1 MPPILSIAPGTAI
14 PGPWW
19 LFDLLLLVTFTAH
32 LLVVNVAL
40 GGTLLALLAPGRSRD
55 VAVALAKRL
64 PGAVAVGVNLAIPPL
79 LFASVLYGEYLY
91 TAAILSAVPW
101 LSLFMVVMLAYALL
115 YLFQPR
121 AARPDSGLAAA
132 AAGALLL
139 AASLILVNVSLLSLR
154 PELWKAS
161 FTQAGGFALAVGDV
175 TFVPRWLHFV
185 TASLAVGGLYVAL
198 FSRKAAA
205 ADAGAAVRVRTG
217 LRWFIFATLAQVPIG
232 LWFLL
237 SLPRGIMERFFGL
250 HSETTLA
257 FMLGLGLAAA
267 ALFSA
272 VRDRAGRAAFFIVPA
287 VGCMVVVRDLVRQ
300 AYLAPQF
307 SPESLP
313 VAFQAGP
320 LIMFLA
326 CFAATAAAVVWA
338 VMSYRRT
345 ARRG

>member
-19 LFDLLLLVTFTAH
+19 LFDLLLVVAFTAH

-40 GGTLLALLAPGRSRD
+40 GGTLLALLSPGRSRGA
-55 VAVALAKRL
+55 AVALAKRL
-64 PGAVAVGVNLAIPPL
+64 PGSVAVGVNLAIPPL
-79 LFASVLYGEYLY
+79 LFASVLYGQYLY

-101 LSLFMVVMLAYALL
+101 LSLFMVVMIAYALL
-115 YLFQPR
+115 YVFQAR
-121 AARPDSGLAAA
+121 AARPGSGLAAA

-139 AASLILVNVSLLSLR
+139 AASLILVNVSVLSLT
-154 PELWKAS
+154 PQLWKPS
-161 FTQAGGFALAVGDV
+161 LTENGGLALAVGDV

-185 TASLAVGGLYVAL
+185 TASLAVGGLYLAL
-198 FSRKAAA
+198 FSSKAART
-205 ADAGAAVRVRTG
+205 DAEAAVRKRTG
-217 LRWFIFATLAQVPIG
+217 LRWFTFATLAQIPIG

-237 SLPRGIMERFFGL
+237 SLPRGIMERFFGA

-267 ALFSA
+267 ALLNA
-272 VRDRAGRAAFFIVPA
+272 VRGRAGRAAFFIVVT
-287 VGCMVVVRDLVRQ
+287 VGCMAAVRELVRQ

-326 CFAATAAAVVWA
+326 SFAATAAAVVWA